1 MNRFDGKTVLITGGA
16 RGQGASHVRGFAREQ
31 ARVVVAD
38 VREERGRALAEELGA
53 SAIFIKLDVSVPA
66 DWTAAVEETER
77 HFGPISILINDAG
90 ILAPAVSIAD
100 SDPADWDQVIAT
112 NLTGPYLGIR
122 AVVPSLRRAGGG
134 AIINIASTSGHVGT
148 PMLAPYVSSKWGL
161 RGLTQTAATELARDR
176 IRVNSISPG
185 VINTPLITE
194 PLRPGEVPVSDHFSP
209 DPFAVP
215 RMGEP
220 EEVTKLL
227 LFLASDDATFV
238 TGSDY
243 IIDGGML
250 LGPVPEAG
258 Q

>member
-1 MNRFDGKTVLITGGA
+1 MQRFRGRTALITGAA
-16 RGQGASHVRGFAREQ
+16 RGQGASHARGLLAEG
-31 ARVVVAD
+31 ASVVIAD
-38 VREERGRALAEELGA
+38 VREELGGALADELGDGA
-53 SAIFIKLDVSVPA
+53 AFMKLDVTVPSEW
-66 DWTAAVEETER
+66 DAAVKATEAR
-77 HFGPISILINDAG
+77 FGPFSVLINDAG
-90 ILAPAVSIAD
+90 VLAPAVSIID
-100 SDPADWDQVIAT
+100 SEPSDWDTVIAA

-122 AVVPSLRRAGGG
+122 AVAPSIKRAGGG

-148 PMLAPYVSSKWGL
+148 PMLAPYVCSKWGL
-161 RGLTQTAATELARDR
+161 RGLTQTAAAELARDR
-176 IRVNSISPG
+176 IRVNAISPG

-194 PLRPGEVPVSDHFSP
+194 PLRPGQEPVSDHFSP

-227 LFLASDDATFV
+227 LFLASDDAAFI
-238 TGSDY
+238 TGADY

-250 LGPVPEAG
+250 LGPVPFAG